1 MTTAENATGKEAK
14 RIEALKKYEI
24 LDTPPDGSFTQIV
37 ELAASILKVPIAII
51 SLVDTDRIWFKSA
64 TGVGDTRQIDRT
76 PGLCASAILSDDIYV
91 VENAITDPR
100 TIANPLVAGEM
111 GFRFYAAAPLKIRE
125 GFNLGTLCVIDTKPR
140 QLTTDEKAMLQQLAD
155 IVIDQL
161 ELRLEARMANRQ
173 QHRMLGVVAH
183 ELKNSITTIPVY
195 AELLKEKCKSLP
207 ESVNL
212 LQHIVQ
218 ASKKTNHLIEEM
230 LEMAKLQASEFK
242 LKLNPTDIATIIARV
257 AATNLVLANAKQQK
271 IVLQIEDDMVINA
284 DEIKISEIADNL
296 INNAIKY
303 SPPGGRIGV
312 HVKEED
318 GKAVL
323 EVYDEGPGLQPGD
336 EEKLFLPFTRLSAK
350 PTGGEQST
358 GMGLSIVKMLAEA
371 HGGTVKAGNHP
382 EWNGAVFRVELPV
395 G

>member
-1 MTTAENATGKEAK
+1 MTNEDIAPAKEVL
-14 RIEALKKYEI
+14 RIKALQKYEI
-24 LDTPPDGSFTQIV
+24 LDTPPDGSFTHIV
-37 ELAASILKVPIAII
+37 ELASKILNVPIAII

-64 TGVGDTRQIDRT
+64 IGVGDVKQIDRV
-76 PGLCASAILSDDIYV
+76 PGLCASAILSDDLYV

-125 GFNLGTLCVIDTKPR
+125 GYNLGTLCIIDTNPR
-140 QLTTDEKAMLQQLAD
+140 QLTDDEKVMLQNLAD

-161 ELRLEARMANRQ
+161 ELRLEARIANMQ
-173 QHRMLGVVAH
+173 QHKMLGVVAH
-183 ELKNSITTIPVY
+183 ELKNAITTIPAY
-195 AELLKEKCKSLP
+195 AELLKENCVSQPDNLK
-207 ESVNL
+207 L
-212 LQHIVQ
+212 LQHIIR
-218 ASKKTNHLIEEM
+218 ASQKTNHLIEEM

-242 LKLNPTDIATIIARV
+242 LKRKEVDIATVVGRV

-271 IVLQIEDDMVINA
+271 IILQVVDDIIINA

-312 HVKEED
+312 HVKTEE

-323 EVYDEGPGLQPGD
+323 EVYDEGPGFKPGD
-336 EEKLFLPFTRLSAK
+336 EEKLFLPFTRLSAR
-350 PTGGEQST
+350 PTAGEHST
-358 GMGLSIVKMLAEA
+358 GMGLSIVKMLTEA
-371 HGGTVKAGNHP
+371 HGGTVTARNHS
-382 EWNGAVFRVELPV
+382 EWSGAVFRVEIPV
-395 G
+395 